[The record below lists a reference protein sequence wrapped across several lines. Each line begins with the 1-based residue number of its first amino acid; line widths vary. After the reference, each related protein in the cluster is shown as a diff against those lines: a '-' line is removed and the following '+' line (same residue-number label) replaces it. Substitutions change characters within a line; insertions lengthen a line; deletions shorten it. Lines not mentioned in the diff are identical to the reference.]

1 LRVVREQEGAR
12 TRRYIQPPDVRYP
25 IRRQEITTMIA
36 ARAAVLLAFLGSGSL
51 APAGA
56 GAVEPAECK
65 SVRFA
70 DIGWTDITATTS
82 LATVVLQGLGYKPI
96 TTIASVPIAFT
107 GLKKKSLD
115 VFLGY
120 WNPSMMPI
128 IDPFLKEKALE
139 VLPAPNLSGAKYT
152 LAVPTFVADAGLK
165 SFADIARFRS
175 ELDGK
180 IYGIE
185 PGNDGNALIQKM
197 IAANQFGLGGFRLV
211 ESSEAGMLI
220 EVQRAI
226 DRHKFIVFLGWEPHP
241 MNERFKM
248 TYLSGGDTVFG
259 PNYGGAAVYTAVAN
273 GYLQRCPNVG
283 TLIRN
288 LKFGLSMESQVMG
301 PILQKRDPVASAS
314 DWLKAN
320 PAVLGDWLKGV
331 QTFDGKDGSGA
342 VRAYLGLH

>member
-1 LRVVREQEGAR
+1 
-12 TRRYIQPPDVRYP
+12 
-25 IRRQEITTMIA
+25 MIVP
-36 ARAAVLLAFLGSGSL
+36 RAAALALLGALALASSG
-51 APAGA
+51 AHAT
-56 GAVEPAECK
+56 EPAECRP
-65 SVRFA
+65 VRFA

-82 LATVVLQGLGYKPI
+82 LATVVLNGLGYKPVS
-96 TTIASVPIAFT
+96 TIASVPIAFT

-120 WNPSMMPI
+120 WNPSMVPI
-128 IDPFLKEKALE
+128 IDPFLKDKSFE

-165 SFADIARFRS
+165 SFADIARFRT

-248 TYLSGGDTVFG
+248 SYLSGGDSAFG
-259 PNYGGAAVYTAVAN
+259 ANYGGAAVYTVVAN
-273 GYLQRCPNVG
+273 GYLQRCPNAG

-288 LKFGLSMESQVMG
+288 LKFELSMESQVMS
-301 PILQKRDPVASAS
+301 PILQKRDPVASAQE
-314 DWLKAN
+314 WLRAN
-320 PAVLGDWLKGV
+320 PAVLADWLKGV
-331 QTFDGKDGSGA
+331 QTFDGKDGTSA

>member
-1 LRVVREQEGAR
+1 
-12 TRRYIQPPDVRYP
+12 
-25 IRRQEITTMIA
+25 MIA
-36 ARAAVLLAFLGSGSL
+36 ARAAVLLALLGSWSL

-56 GAVEPAECK
+56 AAVEPAECK
-65 SVRFA
+65 PVRFA
-70 DIGWTDITATTS
+70 DIAWTDITATTS
-82 LATVVLQGLGYKPI
+82 LATVVLQGLGYKPS

-120 WNPSMMPI
+120 WNPSMAPI
-128 IDPFLKEKALE
+128 IEPFLKEKAFE
-139 VLPAPNLSGAKYT
+139 VLPAPNLAGAKYT

-165 SFADIARFRS
+165 DFADIARFRK
-175 ELDGK
+175 ELEGK
-180 IYGIE
+180 IFGIE

-197 IAANQFGLGGFRLV
+197 IEANKFGLGGFRLV
-211 ESSEAGMLI
+211 ESSEAGMLV

-248 TYLSGGDTVFG
+248 TYLSGGDSVFG

-288 LKFGLSMESQVMG
+288 LKFGLPMESQVMG

-314 DWLKAN
+314 DWLRAN
-320 PAVLGDWLKGV
+320 PGVLADWLKGV
-331 QTFDGKDGSGA
+331 QSFDGKDGAGA
-342 VRAYLGLH
+342 VRAYLGIH

>member
-1 LRVVREQEGAR
+1 MNVAR
-12 TRRYIQPPDVRYP
+12 T
-25 IRRQEITTMIA
+25 A
-36 ARAAVLLAFLGSGSL
+36 WLAVALALLSD
-51 APAGA
+51 A
-56 GAVEPAECK
+56 GAVEPAGCRV
-65 SVRFA
+65 VRFA

-82 LATVVLQGLGYKPI
+82 LTTVVLQGLGYKPT

-120 WNPSMMPI
+120 WNPSMVPVI
-128 IDPFLKEKALE
+128 GPFLKDKSLE

-165 SFADIARFRS
+165 NFSDIARFRP

-197 IAANQFGLGGFRLV
+197 ITANEYGLGGFRLI
-211 ESSEAGMLI
+211 ESSEAGMLV

-226 DRHKFIVFLGWEPHP
+226 DRHKFVVFLGWEPHP

-248 TYLSGGDTVFG
+248 TYLSGGDRVFG
-259 PNYGGAAVYTAVAN
+259 PNYGGAAVYTTVAN
-273 GYLQRCPNVG
+273 GYLDRCPNVG
-283 TLIRN
+283 TLVRN
-288 LKFGLSMESQVMG
+288 LKFSLPMESQVMA
-301 PILQKRDPVASAS
+301 PILQKRDPITSAT
-314 DWLKAN
+314 DWLRAN
-320 PAVLGDWLKGV
+320 PSVLVDWLKGV
-331 QTFDGKDGSGA
+331 QTFDGKDGVGA
-342 VRAYLGLH
+342 VRAYLGAH

>member
-1 LRVVREQEGAR
+1 MNVVRAVWLGAALAL
-12 TRRYIQPPDVRYP
+12 PLSD
-25 IRRQEITTMIA
+25 A
-36 ARAAVLLAFLGSGSL
+36 A
-51 APAGA
+51 
-56 GAVEPAECK
+56 AVEPAECRA
-65 SVRFA
+65 VRFA

-82 LATVVLQGLGYKPI
+82 LTTVVLQGLGYKPT

-120 WNPSMMPI
+120 WNPSMTSVI
-128 IDPFLKEKALE
+128 EPFVKDKALE

-152 LAVPTFVADAGLK
+152 LAVPSFVADAGLK
-165 SFADIARFRS
+165 DFADIARFS
-175 ELDGK
+175 KELDGK
-180 IYGIE
+180 IFGIE

-197 IAANQFGLGGFRLV
+197 ITANDYGLGGFRLV
-211 ESSEAGMLI
+211 ESSEAGMLV

-248 TYLSGGDTVFG
+248 TYLSGGDRIFG

-273 GYLQRCPNVG
+273 GYLARCPNVG
-283 TLIRN
+283 ALVRN
-288 LKFGLSMESQVMG
+288 LRFNLSMESQVMS
-301 PILQKRDPVASAS
+301 PILQKRDPITSAT
-314 DWLKAN
+314 DWLRAN
-320 PAVLGDWLKGV
+320 PSVLGDWLKGV
-331 QTFDGKDGSGA
+331 QTFDGKDGVGA

>member
-1 LRVVREQEGAR
+1 MNVG
-12 TRRYIQPPDVRYP
+12 
-25 IRRQEITTMIA
+25 
-36 ARAAVLLAFLGSGSL
+36 RAWLLAALAGVSLPLG
-51 APAGA
+51 AA
-56 GAVEPAECK
+56 GAVEPAECRP
-65 SVRFA
+65 VRFA

-82 LATVVLQGLGYKPI
+82 LATVLLQGLGYKPT

-120 WNPSMMPI
+120 WNPSMIPI
-128 IDPFLKEKALE
+128 IEPFLKDKSLE

-152 LAVPTFVADAGLK
+152 LAVPTFVAEAGLK
-165 SFADIARFRS
+165 DFSDIARFRK

-180 IYGIE
+180 IFGIE

-197 IAANQFGLGGFRLV
+197 IGANDFGLTGFKLV

-226 DRHKFIVFLGWEPHP
+226 DRHRFIVFLGWEPHP

-248 TYLSGGDTVFG
+248 TYLSGGDRVFG

-273 GYLQRCPNVG
+273 GYLERCPNVG
-283 TLIRN
+283 ALIRN
-288 LKFGLSMESQVMG
+288 LKFGLSMESQVMA
-301 PILQKRDPVASAS
+301 PILQKRDPVTSAA
-314 DWLKAN
+314 DWLRAN
-320 PAVLGDWLKGV
+320 PAALADWLKGV
-331 QTFDGKDGSGA
+331 QTFDGKDGAGA
-342 VRAYLGLH
+342 VRAYLGIH

>member
-1 LRVVREQEGAR
+1 MIVVR
-12 TRRYIQPPDVRYP
+12 
-25 IRRQEITTMIA
+25 A
-36 ARAAVLLAFLGSGSL
+36 AWLLAAFAGLSL
-51 APAGA
+51 APLCAGA
-56 GAVEPAECK
+56 AEPAECRL
-65 SVRFA
+65 VRMV

-82 LATVVLQGLGYKPI
+82 LTTVVLQGLGYKPT

-120 WNPSMMPI
+120 WNPSMIPI
-128 IDPFLKEKALE
+128 IEPFLKEKSLQ

-165 SFADIARFRS
+165 DFADIARFRK
-175 ELDGK
+175 ELNGK

-185 PGNDGNALIQKM
+185 PGNDGNALIQRM
-197 IAANQFGLGGFRLV
+197 ISGNEFGLGGFKMV

-220 EVQRAI
+220 EVQRSI

-248 TYLSGGDTVFG
+248 TYLSGGDKVFG
-259 PNYGGAAVYTAVAN
+259 PNYGGAAVYTAVAT
-273 GYLQRCPNVG
+273 GYLERCPNVG

-288 LKFGLSMESQVMG
+288 LKFGLSMESQVMA
-301 PILQKRDPVASAS
+301 PILAKRDPIASAQE
-314 DWLKAN
+314 WLRAN
-320 PAVLGDWLKGV
+320 PAALTDWLKGV
-331 QTFDGKDGSGA
+331 QTFDGKDGAGA
-342 VRAYLGLH
+342 VRAYLGIH

>member
-1 LRVVREQEGAR
+1 LALASSGAHA
-12 TRRYIQPPDVRYP
+12 T
-25 IRRQEITTMIA
+25 
-36 ARAAVLLAFLGSGSL
+36 
-51 APAGA
+51 
-56 GAVEPAECK
+56 EPAECRP
-65 SVRFA
+65 VRFA

-82 LATVVLQGLGYKPI
+82 LATVVLNGLGYKPVS
-96 TTIASVPIAFT
+96 TIASVPIAFT

-120 WNPSMMPI
+120 WNPSMVPI
-128 IDPFLKEKALE
+128 IDPFLKDKSFE

-165 SFADIARFRS
+165 SFADIARFRT

-248 TYLSGGDTVFG
+248 SYLSGGDSAFG
-259 PNYGGAAVYTAVAN
+259 ANYGGAAVYTVVAN
-273 GYLQRCPNVG
+273 GYLQRCPNAG

-288 LKFGLSMESQVMG
+288 LKFELSMESQVMS
-301 PILQKRDPVASAS
+301 PILQKRDPVASAQE
-314 DWLKAN
+314 WLRAN
-320 PAVLGDWLKGV
+320 PAVLADWLKGV
-331 QTFDGKDGSGA
+331 QTFDGKDGTSA

>member
-1 LRVVREQEGAR
+1 
-12 TRRYIQPPDVRYP
+12 
-25 IRRQEITTMIA
+25 MIGP
-36 ARAAVLLAFLGSGSL
+36 RAAVLALMGSL
-51 APAGA
+51 SLAMNGA
-56 GAVEPAECK
+56 DAAEPGECRP
-65 SVRFA
+65 VRFA

-82 LATVVLQGLGYKPI
+82 LATVVLQGLGYKPV

-120 WNPSMMPI
+120 WKPSMNPI
-128 IDPFLKEKALE
+128 IEPFLKEKSLE
-139 VLPAPNLSGAKYT
+139 VLTAPNLSGAKYT

-165 SFADIARFRS
+165 SFADIARFRT

-197 IAANQFGLGGFRLV
+197 IAANQFELGGFRLV

-248 TYLSGGDTVFG
+248 TYLSGGDSVFG

-273 GYLQRCPNVG
+273 GYLERCPNVG

-301 PILQKRDPVASAS
+301 PILQKRDAVASAQ

-320 PAVLGDWLKGV
+320 PGVLADWLKGV
-331 QTFDGKDGSGA
+331 QTFDGKDGTGA

>member
-1 LRVVREQEGAR
+1 
-12 TRRYIQPPDVRYP
+12 
-25 IRRQEITTMIA
+25 MIA
-36 ARAAVLLAFLGSGSL
+36 PRAAALLALLGSLSL
-51 APAGA
+51 ASIGA
-56 GAVEPAECK
+56 GAVEPAECRP
-65 SVRFA
+65 VRFA

-82 LATVVLQGLGYKPI
+82 LATVVLQGLGYKPS

-107 GLKKKSLD
+107 GLKKKSID

-120 WNPSMMPI
+120 WNPSMIPI
-128 IDPFLKEKALE
+128 IEPFLKDKAFQ
-139 VLPAPNLSGAKYT
+139 VLQAPNLAGAKYT

-165 SFADIARFRS
+165 DFADIARFRK

-180 IYGIE
+180 IFGIE

-197 IAANQFGLGGFRLV
+197 IDANRFGLAGFRLV

-241 MNERFKM
+241 MNEKFKM
-248 TYLSGGDTVFG
+248 TYLSGGDGVFG

-273 GYLQRCPNVG
+273 GYLERCPNVG

-288 LKFGLSMESQVMG
+288 LKFGLSMESQVMA
-301 PILQKRDPVASAS
+301 PILQKRDPVASAL
-314 DWLKAN
+314 DWLRAN
-320 PAVLGDWLKGV
+320 PAVLADWLKGV
-331 QTFDGKDGSGA
+331 QSFDGKDGAGA
-342 VRAYLGLH
+342 VRAYLGIR

>member
-1 LRVVREQEGAR
+1 
-12 TRRYIQPPDVRYP
+12 
-25 IRRQEITTMIA
+25 
-36 ARAAVLLAFLGSGSL
+36 
-51 APAGA
+51 
-56 GAVEPAECK
+56 
-65 SVRFA
+65 
-70 DIGWTDITATTS
+70 
-82 LATVVLQGLGYKPI
+82 
-96 TTIASVPIAFT
+96 
-107 GLKKKSLD
+107 

-120 WNPSMMPI
+120 WNPSMIPI

-197 IAANQFGLGGFRLV
+197 IAANQFGLGGFHLV

-220 EVQRAI
+220 EVQRSI

-248 TYLSGGDTVFG
+248 TYLSGGDAVFG

-320 PAVLGDWLKGV
+320 PAVLGDWLRGV

>member
-1 LRVVREQEGAR
+1 
-12 TRRYIQPPDVRYP
+12 
-25 IRRQEITTMIA
+25 MIII
-36 ARAAVLLAFLGSGSL
+36 RAAWLLAAVAGLAL
-51 APAGA
+51 APLSC
-56 GAVEPAECK
+56 GAVESADCQR
-65 SVRFA
+65 VRFA

-82 LATVVLQGLGYKPI
+82 LATVVLQGLGYKPS

-120 WNPSMMPI
+120 WNPSMAPI
-128 IDPFLKEKALE
+128 IAPFLKDQSLE
-139 VLPAPNLSGAKYT
+139 VLPAPNLAGAKYT
-152 LAVPTFVADAGLK
+152 LAVPAFVADAGLK
-165 SFADIARFRS
+165 DFGDIARFRK
-175 ELDGK
+175 ELDGR

-197 IAANQFGLGGFRLV
+197 IDANQFGLAGFKMI

-226 DRHKFIVFLGWEPHP
+226 DRHRFIVFLGWEPHP

-248 TYLSGGDTVFG
+248 AYLAGGDRVFG

-283 TLIRN
+283 ALIRN
-288 LKFGLSMESQVMG
+288 LKFGLSMESQVMA
-301 PILQKRDPVASAS
+301 PILQKRDPVASAA
-314 DWLKAN
+314 DWLRAN
-320 PAVLGDWLKGV
+320 PAVLADWLKGV
-331 QTFDGKDGSGA
+331 QTFDGKDGAGA
-342 VRAYLGLH
+342 VRAYLGNH

>member
-1 LRVVREQEGAR
+1 MIVPRAGVLALLGA
-12 TRRYIQPPDVRYP
+12 
-25 IRRQEITTMIA
+25 
-36 ARAAVLLAFLGSGSL
+36 LALASSG
-51 APAGA
+51 AHAT
-56 GAVEPAECK
+56 EPAECRP
-65 SVRFA
+65 VRFA

-82 LATVVLQGLGYKPI
+82 LATVLLNGLGYKPVS
-96 TTIASVPIAFT
+96 TIASVPIAFT

-120 WNPSMMPI
+120 WNPSMVPI
-128 IDPFLKEKALE
+128 IDPFLKDKSFE
-139 VLPAPNLSGAKYT
+139 VLAAPNLSGAKYT

-165 SFADIARFRS
+165 SFADIARFRT

-248 TYLSGGDTVFG
+248 SYLAGGDSAFG
-259 PNYGGAAVYTAVAN
+259 ANYGGAAVYTVVAN

-283 TLIRN
+283 ALIRN
-288 LKFGLSMESQVMG
+288 LKFELSMESQVMS
-301 PILQKRDPVASAS
+301 PILRKRDPVASAQE
-314 DWLKAN
+314 WLRAN
-320 PAVLGDWLKGV
+320 PAVLADWLKGV
-331 QTFDGKDGSGA
+331 QTFDGKDGTSA

>member
-1 LRVVREQEGAR
+1 
-12 TRRYIQPPDVRYP
+12 
-25 IRRQEITTMIA
+25 MIA
-36 ARAAVLLAFLGSGSL
+36 ARAAVLFALLGSGSL

-56 GAVEPAECK
+56 VEPAECRP
-65 SVRFA
+65 VRFA

-82 LATVVLQGLGYKPI
+82 LATVVLQGLGYKPN

-120 WNPSMMPI
+120 WNPSMIPI

-152 LAVPTFVADAGLK
+152 LAVPNFVADAGLK
-165 SFADIARFRS
+165 NFADISRFRN

-248 TYLSGGDTVFG
+248 TYLAGGDAVFG

-273 GYLQRCPNVG
+273 GYLERCPNVG

-314 DWLKAN
+314 EWLKAN

-331 QTFDGKDGSGA
+331 QTFDGRDGGGA

>member
-1 LRVVREQEGAR
+1 LRVVRGQEVAR
-12 TRRYIQPPDVRYP
+12 TRRYIQTPDVRYP

>member
-1 LRVVREQEGAR
+1 MNVVRAVWLGAALAL
-12 TRRYIQPPDVRYP
+12 PLSD
-25 IRRQEITTMIA
+25 A
-36 ARAAVLLAFLGSGSL
+36 A
-51 APAGA
+51 
-56 GAVEPAECK
+56 AVEPAECRA
-65 SVRFA
+65 VRFA

-82 LATVVLQGLGYKPI
+82 LTTVVLQGLGYKPT

-120 WNPSMMPI
+120 WNPSMTSVI
-128 IDPFLKEKALE
+128 EPFVKDKALE

-152 LAVPTFVADAGLK
+152 LAVPSFVADVGLK
-165 SFADIARFRS
+165 DFADIARFS
-175 ELDGK
+175 KELDGK
-180 IYGIE
+180 IFGIE

-197 IAANQFGLGGFRLV
+197 ITANDYGLGGFRLV
-211 ESSEAGMLI
+211 ESSEAGMLV

-248 TYLSGGDTVFG
+248 TYLSGGDRIFG

-273 GYLQRCPNVG
+273 GYLARCPNVG
-283 TLIRN
+283 ALVRN
-288 LKFGLSMESQVMG
+288 LRFNLSMESQVMS
-301 PILQKRDPVASAS
+301 PILQKRDPITSAT
-314 DWLKAN
+314 DWLRAN
-320 PAVLGDWLKGV
+320 PSVLGDWLKGV
-331 QTFDGKDGSGA
+331 QTFDGKDGVGA

>member
-1 LRVVREQEGAR
+1 MIVVR
-12 TRRYIQPPDVRYP
+12 
-25 IRRQEITTMIA
+25 A
-36 ARAAVLLAFLGSGSL
+36 AWLLAAFAGLSL
-51 APAGA
+51 APLCAGA
-56 GAVEPAECK
+56 AEPAECRP
-65 SVRFA
+65 VRMV

-82 LATVVLQGLGYKPI
+82 LTTVVLQGLGYKPT

-120 WNPSMMPI
+120 WNPSMIPI
-128 IDPFLKEKALE
+128 IEPFLKEKSLQ

-165 SFADIARFRS
+165 DFADIARFRK
-175 ELDGK
+175 ELNGK

-185 PGNDGNALIQKM
+185 PGNDGNALIQRM
-197 IAANQFGLGGFRLV
+197 ISGNEFGLGGFKMV

-220 EVQRAI
+220 EVQRSI

-248 TYLSGGDTVFG
+248 TYLSGGDKVFG
-259 PNYGGAAVYTAVAN
+259 PNYGGAAVYTAVAT
-273 GYLQRCPNVG
+273 GYLERCPNVG

-288 LKFGLSMESQVMG
+288 LKFGLSMESQVMA
-301 PILQKRDPVASAS
+301 PILAKRDPIASAQE
-314 DWLKAN
+314 WLRAN
-320 PAVLGDWLKGV
+320 PAALTDWLKGV
-331 QTFDGKDGSGA
+331 QTFDGKDGAGA
-342 VRAYLGLH
+342 VRAYLGIH